1 MASRSKVRA
10 FFPRNAD
17 KRTVIAARSV
27 RGGTG
32 RPGSVSHRAPP
43 LASRPSP
50 SPRSAGRS
58 DAPPPLSR
66 SPSRIATHRSPRSPW
81 WPPAP
86 GRLPPASQHL
96 QRGEGENNGGQR
108 EATRLSPAG
117 AGPARPGPARLLLSD
132 RPCVSPVPE
141 YQGEPD
147 EISIQKCREAAR
159 QVSASRFASA
169 VWGGRGPAAA
179 LTAVVS
185 FLRGQALPLDS
196 TAAAPV
202 VSSPHSDEQTRRVP
216 QCGPGGCGLQ
226 DFPPVGARAGHF
238 HCSRARAVQLCSFC
252 CVGGPP
258 CHRSAPA
265 GDAVGCVVRADT
277 EGRALIAAE
286 LLLLSWVHETS
297 TE

>member
-117 AGPARPGPARLLLSD
+117 AGPARPGPPLTTLSSRRLHAAAGPEPQQLRQEAAGRRKAQPPAPPHRTNAVFYVSG
-132 RPCVSPVPE
+132 VSPSVSH
-141 YQGEPD
+141 QGVRND
-147 EISIQKCREAAR
+147 SGAR
-159 QVSASRFASA
+159 Q
-169 VWGGRGPAAA
+169 
-179 LTAVVS
+179 
-185 FLRGQALPLDS
+185 
-196 TAAAPV
+196 
-202 VSSPHSDEQTRRVP
+202 
-216 QCGPGGCGLQ
+216 
-226 DFPPVGARAGHF
+226 
-238 HCSRARAVQLCSFC
+238 
-252 CVGGPP
+252 
-258 CHRSAPA
+258 
-265 GDAVGCVVRADT
+265 
-277 EGRALIAAE
+277 
-286 LLLLSWVHETS
+286 LL
-297 TE
+297 